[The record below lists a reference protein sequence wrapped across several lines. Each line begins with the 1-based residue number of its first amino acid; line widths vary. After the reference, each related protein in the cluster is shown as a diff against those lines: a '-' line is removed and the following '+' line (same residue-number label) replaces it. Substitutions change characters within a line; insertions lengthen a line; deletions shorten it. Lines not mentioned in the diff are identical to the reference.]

1 MEACINDCLD
11 DLPRNKQ
18 IIKEDYNDFKP
29 RLSGPVI
36 IYGLCKIHNAIKD
49 LNDILLFL
57 PILSAIGTCTI
68 V

>member
-1 MEACINDCLD
+1 MEARINDCLD
-11 DLPRNKQ
+11 DLPRNEQ

-29 RLSGPVI
+29 RLSRPVI
-36 IYGLCKIHNAIKD
+36 IYGLCKVHKAIKD

-57 PILSAIGTCTI
+57 PILSAIGNCAI